1 MKKMKPG
8 YSVEPMQVIINSDP
22 SNHTHSFTINKEL
35 RIDPAFPMVIKF
47 TGLKDNR
54 DNSREYGLLWIDPLE
69 AVVATIDIEHYYLPF
84 CLYDENDRQLEFKA
98 ITPSSFDGG
107 FVYLYL
113 SNEVTAYMQFDE
125 NIDLTDLKAELL
137 YVPNNGPT
145 PPCYFDIEY

>member
-8 YSVEPMQVIINSDP
+8 YSVEPMRVIFNEDP

-35 RIDPAFPMVIKF
+35 RIDPAFPMVVKF
-47 TGLKDNR
+47 TGLKDSNNPR
-54 DNSREYGLLWIDPLE
+54 MYGLLWIDPLK
-69 AVVATIDIEHYYLPF
+69 AVVSTIDIEHYALPF
-84 CLYDENDRQLEFKA
+84 SLYDENDVHLDSKA
-98 ITPSSFDGG
+98 LTPSSFDDG

-113 SNEVTAYMQFDE
+113 SNEVTIYMQFDDY
-125 NIDLTDLKAELL
+125 IDLTNLKAELL